1 MRLCLTPP
9 VFTAVKNRWRLR
21 ALATLVAALAAVVV
35 TARRAD
41 AHWCDSGGALTF
53 VEQMICGDQNLI
65 GQDHELNRLYK
76 RLGGRK
82 NISLKTEQREWLRSR
97 NACADPDCL
106 RWHYDER
113 LRVLRAMRNGA
124 GAGVP
129 EPPPPESLA
138 LTNGASLRFVT
149 QASVGTWEAAAARS
163 KQVASQT
170 GLNCANIIPM

>member
-113 LRVLRAMRNGA
+113 LRALGAMRNSA
-124 GAGVP
+124 GAGHTNRPRVIP
-129 EPPPPESLA
+129 EK
-138 LTNGASLRFVT
+138 TNACVFHATNFPKPIPDGDLRKT
-149 QASVGTWEAAAARS
+149 P
-163 KQVASQT
+163 VASSFPPF
-170 GLNCANIIPM
+170 L